1 MLDKI
6 KGAGVLNLNLAT
18 EAAGEPGGRRVS
30 AASKP
35 AAKPAAGRSRR
46 HKKSGIPIGRTLG
59 IVAGI
64 HIALGAGLFAL
75 AQTEVGQRVITEYK
89 VKLAQEKP
97 PEKEP
102 PKPPEKPP
110 EPPPQQKA
118 LEAPLPQV
126 AAAAPTP
133 SASASPQIGDGG
145 PGLSYG
151 GKFAAPT
158 GKGSAVGA
166 FNASVERRFR
176 QHYKEPRD
184 SFGAALLDVRVD
196 GNGKV
201 MSFQLAKSSGN
212 AGNDAAILAAAEKLQ
227 QGGVMAPPKGRE
239 RVVTV
244 KVTPY

>member
-1 MLDKI
+1 MSAAARPAQKP
-6 KGAGVLNLNLAT
+6 GAG
-18 EAAGEPGGRRVS
+18 R
-30 AASKP
+30 
-35 AAKPAAGRSRR
+35 RR

-75 AQTEVGQRVITEYK
+75 AQTEVGQKMIKEYK

-97 PEKEP
+97 PDKEP

-110 EPPPQQKA
+110 EPPKQPQKA
-118 LEAPLPQV
+118 LEAPPPQV
-126 AAAAPTP
+126 AAAPTP
-133 SASASPQIGDGG
+133 SAAAGPQIGDGG
-145 PGLSYG
+145 PGLTYG

-184 SFGAALLDVRVD
+184 GFGAAQLDVRVD
-196 GNGKV
+196 GSGKV
-201 MSFQLAKSSGN
+201 LSFALARSSGN

>member
-1 MLDKI
+1 
-6 KGAGVLNLNLAT
+6 VT
-18 EAAGEPGGRRVS
+18 
-30 AASKP
+30 P
-35 AAKPAAGRSRR
+35 AQRKR

-64 HIALGAGLFAL
+64 HVALGGGLFAL
-75 AQTEVGQRVITEYK
+75 AQTEVGQRVIKEYK

-110 EPPPQQKA
+110 EPPPQQTA
-118 LEAPLPQV
+118 LEAPAPQV
-126 AAAAPTP
+126 ASATPAP
-133 SASASPQIGDGG
+133 SAGGGPQIGDGG
-145 PGLSYG
+145 SGLAYG
-151 GKFAAPT
+151 GKFAAPS

-184 SFGAALLDVRVD
+184 NFGAAQLDVRV
-196 GNGKV
+196 GAAGEV
-201 MSFQLAKSSGN
+201 LSFQLARSSGN
-212 AGNDAAILAAAEKLQ
+212 AGNDAAILSAAEKLQ
-227 QGGVMAPPKGRE
+227 KGGGVMAPPKGRE

>member
-1 MLDKI
+1 MGK
-6 KGAGVLNLNLAT
+6 
-18 EAAGEPGGRRVS
+18 S
-30 AASKP
+30 AAKAP
-35 AAKPAAGRSRR
+35 AGRSRAR

-64 HIALGAGLFAL
+64 HVALGAGLFAL
-75 AQTEVGQRVITEYK
+75 AQTEVGQRVIKEYK

-97 PEKEP
+97 PDKEP

-110 EPPPQQKA
+110 EPPKQPQKA
-118 LEAPLPQV
+118 LEAPTPQV

-133 SASASPQIGDGG
+133 SAAAGPQIGDGG
-145 PGLSYG
+145 PGLAYG

-176 QHYKEPRD
+176 QHYKEPQGG
-184 SFGAALLDVRVD
+184 FGPAQLEVRVD
-196 GNGKV
+196 GSGKV
-201 MSFQLAKSSGN
+201 LSFALARSSGN
-212 AGNDAAILAAAEKLQ
+212 AGNDTAILAAAEKLQ

>member
-1 MLDKI
+1 
-6 KGAGVLNLNLAT
+6 VS
-18 EAAGEPGGRRVS
+18 RRH
-30 AASKP
+30 
-35 AAKPAAGRSRR
+35 GR

-75 AQTEVGQRVITEYK
+75 AHTEVGQRVIQEYK

-102 PKPPEKPP
+102 PKPPEEPPKPP
-110 EPPPQQKA
+110 PEQKA

-126 AAAAPTP
+126 TAAAAAP
-133 SASASPQIGDGG
+133 SAAAGPQIGDGG
-145 PGLSYG
+145 SGLAYG
-151 GKFAAPT
+151 GKFAAPS

-166 FNASVERRFR
+166 FNAAVERRFR

-184 SFGAALLDVRVD
+184 GFGAAELDVRV
-196 GNGKV
+196 GAQGQV
-201 MSFQLAKSSGN
+201 LSFQLARSSGS
-212 AGNDAAILAAAEKLQ
+212 AGNDAAILAAAEQLKK
-227 QGGVMAPPKGRE
+227 GGVTAPPKGRE